1 MARLC
6 LDDLMRISIGDLK
19 VRPHD
24 YRKDVALVERPVPA
38 AVAFEL
44 NTHSEPPFV
53 VLSCG
58 RTRTV
63 VRLLPEP
70 APVGGL
76 RWHFLD
82 QSNRRALKMYWLEDV
97 GFFSRGDLAE
107 RGIHPRVRYLSQQ
120 EPHAAVARAHDPEA
134 EEPARAVERDR
145 SEGAARGEAGA
156 PAPPARG
163 RGVSGCR
170 WLPGSTSSR
179 IVAGT

>member
-1 MARLC
+1 MPRLC

-63 VRLLPEP
+63 VRLLAEP
-70 APVGGL
+70 GNLGGL

-107 RGIHPRVRYLSQQ
+107 RGIHPRVRYLSNKNRMRLSRERTVQKLKDLR
-120 EPHAAVARAHDPEA
+120 VRWGVIARKEQLEGKLEHLRRRLAG
-134 EEPARAVERDR
+134 EE
-145 SEGAARGEAGA
+145 
-156 PAPPARG
+156 
-163 RGVSGCR
+163 
-170 WLPGSTSSR
+170 SR
-179 IVAGT
+179 V